1 MAYEAIVGCHAMSTF
16 QEIRDRALGKAKYAW
31 ELPSSELPER
41 WRRSRLRPLVQP
53 CLARDPA
60 QRPTAAQLV
69 ESLAR
74 IGDMTSTT

>member
-41 WRRSRLRPLVQP
+41 WRRFALAASGATLPGARSR
-53 CLARDPA
+53 PA
-60 QRPTAAQLV
+60 ANGGAA
-69 ESLAR
+69 
-74 IGDMTSTT
+74 G